1 MESIHPATPWV
12 CGMGTPSVHPLLA
25 SIGWSSP
32 HPRVPA
38 TLPPYRSPDL
48 WNPHSACL
56 QGPTG
61 MKGVWTSALSS
72 SCLHTALLA
81 LCPPPWP
88 LATFT
93 HPRWD
98 YDRKR
103 NLCVLSYVDLGFVQI
118 RNQPSVTKT
127 SSSGSPS
134 PGSAREETGWASA
147 QAPGWAGREPAPP
160 GFGLRQGHTTTTHH
174 NRGSTNSQK
183 TLLFQ
188 VAKRY
193 WFLWGP
199 WQGGGRRG
207 VGLGSTRYKNQ
218 RLL

>member
-25 SIGWSSP
+25 SIRWSSP

-38 TLPPYRSPDL
+38 TLPPYGSPDL

-93 HPRWD
+93 GPPAHGQGARNCSSPVCSAPFPFLLSLAS
-98 YDRKR
+98 YTSNLLPGPFHLERKC
-103 NLCVLSYVDLGFVQI
+103 LLHALLAGSESTGVDEG
-118 RNQPSVTKT
+118 KA
-127 SSSGSPS
+127 SGCD
-134 PGSAREETGWASA
+134 
-147 QAPGWAGREPAPP
+147 
-160 GFGLRQGHTTTTHH
+160 FHI
-174 NRGSTNSQK
+174 
-183 TLLFQ
+183 
-188 VAKRY
+188 
-193 WFLWGP
+193 
-199 WQGGGRRG
+199 
-207 VGLGSTRYKNQ
+207 
-218 RLL
+218 

>member
-38 TLPPYRSPDL
+38 TLPPYGSPDL

-56 QGPTG
+56 QGPIG

-93 HPRWD
+93 GPPAHGQGA
-98 YDRKR
+98 R
-103 NLCVLSYVDLGFVQI
+103 NCSSPVCSAPF
-118 RNQPSVTKT
+118 PSFCHWPPIPPT
-127 SSSGSPS
+127 SSRAPS
-134 PGSAREETGWASA
+134 TWRGSASSTPSWQA
-147 QAPGWAGREPAPP
+147 QKAQ
-160 GFGLRQGHTTTTHH
+160 GLTKER
-174 NRGSTNSQK
+174 
-183 TLLFQ
+183 
-188 VAKRY
+188 
-193 WFLWGP
+193 P
-199 WQGGGRRG
+199 RG
-207 VGLGSTRYKNQ
+207 VTFTSEKLGANCAKLNRATCPW
-218 RLL
+218 